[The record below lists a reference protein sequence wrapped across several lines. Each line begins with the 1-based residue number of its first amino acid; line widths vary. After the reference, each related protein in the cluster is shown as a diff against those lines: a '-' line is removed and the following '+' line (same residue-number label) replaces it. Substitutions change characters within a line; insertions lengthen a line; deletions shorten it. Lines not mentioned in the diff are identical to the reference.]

1 MKATFKCSEI
11 RNVFLRKLDS
21 CVELEINYINE
32 GEHFLARKS
41 LKEDIRNIIEDFS
54 NAYEYI
60 SEALIEGDDFVSIEL
75 ETVGG

>member
-41 LKEDIRNIIEDFS
+41 LKEDICNRIEDFS
-54 NAYEYI
+54 NAYDDI